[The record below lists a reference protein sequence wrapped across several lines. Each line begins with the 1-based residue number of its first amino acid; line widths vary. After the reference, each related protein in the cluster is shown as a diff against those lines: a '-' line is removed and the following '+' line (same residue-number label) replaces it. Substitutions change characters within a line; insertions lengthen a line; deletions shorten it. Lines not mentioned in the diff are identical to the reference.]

1 MFNNIANLAKHLI
14 LHLTFWIG
22 VWFFFVYFFSYNSND
37 TYYITW
43 FSSLLL
49 PIAISTT
56 YITIYFLIPKYL
68 LSKRY
73 FKLALYS
80 FYTLVLSVYLTILA
94 IYGSFIFITKLDIT
108 KVPPMGKNFVFILI
122 LIYLIVGVVSFI
134 YLLKHNFNA
143 QSKYKALENKI
154 LEANLQIKEQELY
167 YLKKQIHPH
176 FLFNTLNT
184 IYGFALKKSEHTA
197 DIILKLSNLLDY
209 ILYQVQKS
217 RVQLKDEIEHINEYI
232 DLEKIRFEDRLK
244 VNFNYS
250 KNIENIEIAP
260 MLLIPFIENAFKH
273 GSIIN
278 GFLAIEINLNL
289 TENNKLIFTIKNSFL
304 NNNESETTGIG
315 LDNIRKRL
323 ILLFPNK
330 YNLNTEIKENQF
342 IVSLIINEIK
352 SNGENI

>member
-1 MFNNIANLAKHLI
+1 MNHNILNLSKIILLHLI
-14 LHLTFWIG
+14 FWIE

-49 PIAISTT
+49 PIAIVTT

-68 LSKRY
+68 LTKKY
-73 FKLALYS
+73 FILGLYS

-122 LIYLIVGVVSFI
+122 LVYLIVGIVSFI
-134 YLLKHNFNA
+134 YLLKHNFKS
-143 QSKYKALENKI
+143 QSKYKTLENKI
-154 LEANLQIKEQELY
+154 LETNLQIKEQELY

-184 IYGFALKKSEHTA
+184 IYGFALKKSEFTPEL
-197 DIILKLSNLLDY
+197 ILKLSNLLDY
-209 ILYQVQKS
+209 ILYQVQKPK
-217 RVQLKDEIEHINEYI
+217 VLLTDEIEHINEYI

-244 VNFNYS
+244 VVFKHSENL
-250 KNIENIEIAP
+250 ENIEIAP

-278 GFLAIEINLNL
+278 GFLTIDIDLSL
-289 TENNKLIFTIKNSFL
+289 TSENKLFFTISNSIL
-304 NNNESETTGIG
+304 INNDSETKGIG

-323 ILLFPNK
+323 ELLFPK
-330 YNLNTEIKENQF
+330 KHDLTTEIKEDTF
-342 IVSLIINEIK
+342 TVFLLINEIK
-352 SNGENI
+352 PNE